1 MPLAGE
7 ILKASIVASTL
18 GIGLRA
24 AAADLDAFACAQ
36 RVVLRSLLTIILLVP
51 LLSLVLADMLHL
63 SATAQLGVALLV
75 ISPSALLVPQ
85 KAFVPGG
92 RSELAF
98 TLVTILA
105 LTATVS
111 VPVWLGLITHLY
123 VADASEALLP
133 VTRLVSV
140 LFLLPLVVG
149 VLLGRGTRPIA
160 SELAAAVIVT
170 GNWLLMTALLLLAPQ
185 LWHAVQALGIA
196 VVVKLGLLST
206 CQLVLCDVAGRPREA
221 DRTTLAVLSATR
233 HPAFAL
239 ITAYSNFTD
248 QSAFAVV
255 LCWFV
260 VSGAIAV
267 PYAYW
272 RKRHRTV
279 VVVRVAS
286 SDDSAGVNVE
296 LAD

>member
-7 ILKASIVASTL
+7 ILKASIVALTL

-24 AAADLDAFACAQ
+24 AAADLDAFACVQ
-36 RVVLRSLLTIILLVP
+36 RVVLRSLLTVILLVP

-63 SATAQLGVALLV
+63 SPMAQLGVALLA

-85 KAFVPGG
+85 KNFVPGG

-98 TLVTILA
+98 TLTTILA
-105 LTATVS
+105 LTATVT
-111 VPVWLGLITHLY
+111 VPLWLGLVTHLY

-140 LFLLPLVVG
+140 LFLLPLAVG

-160 SELAAAVIVT
+160 RGLAAAVIVT
-170 GNWLLMTALLLLAPQ
+170 GNSLLMLALLLLAPQ
-185 LWHAVQALGIA
+185 IWHSLQALGIG
-196 VVVKLGLLST
+196 VVVKLALLSA
-206 CQLVLCDVAGRPREA
+206 CQLVICDFAGRPREA
-221 DRTTLAVLSATR
+221 DRTTLAVLSTTR

-248 QSAFAVV
+248 QTAFAAV

-260 VSGAIAV
+260 VGGAIAV

-272 RKRHRTV
+272 RKRRAAV
-279 VVVRVAS
+279 LVVRLAS
-286 SDDSAGVNVE
+286 PNDTAGVNVQLE
-296 LAD
+296 D